1 MRSVRDPSGSP
12 SRLRRW
18 GSVVMLIVY
27 AWVAGVF
34 PVAHAATEAVP
45 PAITSPADGSSPS
58 PLPVGHDHLT
68 CHFCATAGS
77 LVATAPD
84 HAAPVATFEVPAAAP
99 ATSSR
104 PSITLAWSH
113 QAIPSRAPPSHLT

>member
-1 MRSVRDPSGSP
+1 
-12 SRLRRW
+12 
-18 GSVVMLIVY
+18 VVLLIVY

-34 PVAHAATEAVP
+34 PVAHAAAEASP
-45 PAITSPADGSSPS
+45 PAITSPADGSSPG

-84 HAAPVATFEVPAAAP
+84 HAVPVATFEAAAVAP
-99 ATSSR
+99 APSLL
-104 PSITLAWSH
+104 PSITLAWTH
-113 QAIPSRAPPSHLT
+113 HAIPSRAPPSHLT